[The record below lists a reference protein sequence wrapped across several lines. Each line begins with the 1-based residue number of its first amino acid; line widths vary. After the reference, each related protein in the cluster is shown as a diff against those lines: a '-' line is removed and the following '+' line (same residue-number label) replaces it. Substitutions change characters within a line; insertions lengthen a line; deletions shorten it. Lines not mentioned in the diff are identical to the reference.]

1 MEEESE
7 QYQRGYLHAIDDV
20 HRKLKLRNR
29 DVTVNKG
36 RLDQNQPSSSQ
47 QNIEKR
53 KQKQKEPI
61 NKVEKVKEVRQ
72 PALVDVEKVV
82 SIFNLQSKLSKL
94 KVSIPFNELLRN
106 KEYKNKISDM
116 VKNQGDFQPDILE
129 VADDAHTIVFWV

>member
-1 MEEESE
+1 MDAEDDSQYIEDHIHHFGELDSEIYLIEEEHSMYAQEDANKELEEKFE

-61 NKVEKVKEVRQ
+61 NKVEKVKEVRKI
-72 PALVDVEKVV
+72 ALVDVDKG
-82 SIFNLQSKLSKL
+82 SSTFNL
-94 KVSIPFNELLRN
+94 
-106 KEYKNKISDM
+106 
-116 VKNQGDFQPDILE
+116 
-129 VADDAHTIVFWV
+129 